1 MSAELRH
8 HSVQHFLDQLASAT
22 PTPGGGSVAALTGAL
37 AAGLITMVCDLTI
50 GRPRYAEFDAQAQ
63 TIRTTAEAARARLT
77 DLIQGD
83 IAAYQGV
90 AAAYKIAKDDP
101 SRPAAIVA
109 ATVIATDTPL
119 EIAELAATLLPL
131 CAPLA
136 AHGNRTAVGDVAAGA
151 HLAVAAV
158 EAALINVTANLPT
171 LATHPRHAEFVAR
184 HAAAR
189 HNLDVQRDAAV
200 AAATARM

>member
-1 MSAELRH
+1 MSELRH

-50 GRPRYAEFDAQAQ
+50 GRPRYAEFDAQAR
-63 TIRTTAEAARARLT
+63 TIRDVAENARARLT

-101 SRPAAIVA
+101 TRPAAIVA
-109 ATVIATDTPL
+109 ATLVATDTPL
-119 EIAELAATLLPL
+119 EIAEVAATLLPL
-131 CAPLA
+131 CTPLA
-136 AHGNRTAVGDVAAGA
+136 AHGNRTAVGDVAAAA
-151 HLAVAAV
+151 HLTVAAV
-158 EAALINVTANLPT
+158 NAALINVTANLST
-171 LATHPRHAEFVAR
+171 LHAHPRHAEFVAR
-184 HAAAR
+184 HALAQAD
-189 HNLDVQRDAAV
+189 LSTQCATAV

>member
-1 MSAELRH
+1 MSNELRH
-8 HSVQHFLDQLASAT
+8 HSVQQFLDQLASAT

-50 GRPRYAEFDAQAQ
+50 GRPRYADFDAQAR
-63 TIRTTAEAARARLT
+63 TIRAVAEDARTRLS

-83 IAAYQGV
+83 IDAYQAV
-90 AAAYKIAKDDP
+90 ATAYKLAKDDA

-119 EIAELAATLLPL
+119 AIAELAATLLPL
-131 CAPLA
+131 CTPLA
-136 AHGNRTAVGDVAAGA
+136 THGNRTAVGDVVAAA

-158 EAALINVTANLPT
+158 HAALINVTANLPT
-171 LATHPRHAEFVAR
+171 LTDHPRHHEFVAR
-184 HAAAR
+184 QAAAQTDLTT
-189 HNLDVQRDAAV
+189 HCASAV

>member
-1 MSAELRH
+1 MSELRH

-50 GRPRYAEFDAQAQ
+50 GRPRYAEFDAQARA
-63 TIRTTAEAARARLT
+63 IRDTAETARAHLT
-77 DLIQGD
+77 DLIHGD
-83 IAAYQGV
+83 IVAYQGV

-101 SRPAAIVA
+101 TRPAAIVA

-119 EIAELAATLLPL
+119 IIAEVAATLLPL

-136 AHGNRTAVGDVAAGA
+136 AHGNRTAVGDVAAAA
-151 HLAVAAV
+151 HLAVASIN
-158 EAALINVTANLPT
+158 AALINVTANLST
-171 LATHPRHAEFVAR
+171 LQSHPRHTEFVAR
-184 HAAAR
+184 HAAAQA
-189 HNLDVQRDAAV
+189 DIDAQCAAAV
-200 AAATARM
+200 AAATARL

>member
-1 MSAELRH
+1 MSELRH

-50 GRPRYAEFDAQAQ
+50 GRPRYAEFDAQAR
-63 TIRTTAEAARARLT
+63 TIRDTAETARAHLT

-101 SRPAAIVA
+101 TRPAAIVA
-109 ATVIATDTPL
+109 ATVVATDTPL
-119 EIAELAATLLPL
+119 VIAEVAATLLPL

-136 AHGNRTAVGDVAAGA
+136 AHGNRTAVGDVAAAA
-151 HLAVAAV
+151 HLAVAAIN
-158 EAALINVTANLPT
+158 AALINVTANLAT
-171 LATHPRHAEFVAR
+171 LQSHPRHAEFVAR
-184 HAAAR
+184 QAAAQA
-189 HNLDVQRDAAV
+189 DMSTQCAAAV